1 MAFTK
6 YVIRENI
13 ETRQKLVEGMAPY
26 HQIVF
31 DNKEEAIQTAK
42 EIKKEGLYVTA
53 SEYADEANYSK
64 DFTIT
69 ESIVWASWFDG
80 CMNEPVEEVDE
91 TEEEADT
98 TEVVEVKEAKTE
110 TVKTEEETNMENTA
124 NVTAEITDEEV
135 LEMIKEEMD
144 YDFDSLKRY
153 DKRSLPWSVKQL
165 VASMKKGTARFDN
178 SVQRTLVWDNAKKS
192 RLIHSVIL
200 GLPIPPL
207 YANVYTDA
215 ETGKKVY
222 DFLDGKQRS
231 HAFKEFLEDGFELVG
246 VPVLTFSD
254 GKEFDINGYKFHQL
268 PEELQDIIKG
278 YMLNISTLEDLNED
292 EVTDLFYVLNNG
304 VALTAIEIS
313 RVKAKNLEA
322 IQRIA
327 NHDLFKVALTDKARA
342 KYTDEDIVIKSIA
355 TLFEGGDEG
364 VSLETKFIRPY
375 METLELDEDD
385 INGFTRI
392 FDRIYAIYTA
402 LCAEGKDGKRYAK
415 KMTTRT
421 HLVSLVPIIHLSMKE
436 DKTVEEMVE
445 WIKSFFSLGRCA
457 TVDDEYN
464 ANSASGANRK
474 YAVMRRNQCMMRS
487 YNGFFH

>member
-1 MAFTK
+1 MTK
-6 YVIRENI
+6 YIIRENI
-13 ETRQKLVEGMAPY
+13 ETRQR
-26 HQIVF
+26 F
-31 DNKEEAIQTAK
+31 DSIAYDSKEDAIQTATDN
-42 EIKKEGLYVTA
+42 KKEGLYVTA
-53 SEYADEANYSK
+53 SEYADKANCEK
-64 DFTIT
+64 DIIIT

-91 TEEEADT
+91 TEEETDT
-98 TEVVEVKEAKTE
+98 TEVVEVKETKTE
-110 TVKTEEETNMENTA
+110 TTKTEEETNMENTA
-124 NVTAEITDEEV
+124 MEITDTVVEVTDEEV

-200 GLPIPPL
+200 GLPVPPL

-268 PEELQDIIKG
+268 PEELRDIIKG

-304 VALTAIEIS
+304 IALTAIEIS

-322 IQRIA
+322 IQKIA
-327 NHDLFKVALTDKARA
+327 DHDLFKVALTDKARA

-385 INGFTRI
+385 INGFTGI
-392 FDRIYAIYTA
+392 FDRIYAIYIA

-474 YAVMRRNQCMMRS
+474 YAVMRRNECMMRS

>member
-1 MAFTK
+1 MTK
-6 YVIRENI
+6 YIIRENI
-13 ETRQKLVEGMAPY
+13 ETRQR
-26 HQIVF
+26 F
-31 DNKEEAIQTAK
+31 DSIAYDSKEDAIQTATDN
-42 EIKKEGLYVTA
+42 KKEGLYITA
-53 SEYADEANYSK
+53 SEYADEANCEK
-64 DFTIT
+64 DIIIT
-69 ESIVWASWFDG
+69 ESIVWASWFNG
-80 CMNEPVEEVDE
+80 FMNEPTEEE
-91 TEEEADT
+91 AEEEADT
-98 TEVVEVKEAKTE
+98 TEEVVEVEETKTE

-124 NVTAEITDEEV
+124 MEITDTVVEVTDEDV

-178 SVQRTLVWDNAKKS
+178 SVQRTLVWDNTKKS

-200 GLPIPPL
+200 GLPVPPL
-207 YANVYTDA
+207 YANVYTDT

-322 IQRIA
+322 IQKIA
-327 NHDLFKVALTDKARA
+327 DHDLFKVALTDKARA

-375 METLELDEDD
+375 METLELDEED
-385 INGFTRI
+385 INGFTGI
-392 FDRIYAIYTA
+392 FDRVYSIYTA

-436 DKTVEEMVE
+436 DRTIEEMVE